1 MTDTLMATTGTPRRT
16 DTGGG
21 RGPTAPPT
29 RPGKRR
35 PARRKRSPFWQG
47 VVTLF
52 QALTLLVLVAG
63 ITFMV
68 CFGLQLRN
76 APSSIDITF
85 DPPGRTL
92 IYSSD
97 GTLLA
102 KMYVENRQVVP
113 ISQIPKDLQNAT
125 IAFEDKRFYTHSG
138 VDFQGILR
146 ALGRNIKS
154 RDLHGEGGSTITQQ
168 LARNMGI
175 EGLGREKTLGRKLHE
190 MLVAAQIEKNYTKQ
204 DILEMYLNQVNY
216 GSGAYGVQAA
226 AQTYFGKDV
235 KSLDL
240 AQCALLAGL
249 PNRPRDVSPYK
260 DKDAAEAQRNRVL
273 DNMFEQHYITAEQW
287 THAKAEYIHLAAP
300 HPPKQGSQVY
310 HAPFFVNYVADQL
323 QHKYGKDYLERGNL
337 RVYTTLSW
345 PMQQIAED
353 ALRQGIANVS
363 GRGPNQGCLVAL
375 DPKTGEIKAMVGGTD
390 YAKNQFN
397 IVTQAR
403 RQPGSSFKA
412 VVYSAAI
419 DSHVV
424 SENTTVL
431 DAPVTYQTGGKAYT
445 PRDDNGYSYRRRTLR
460 DAMAQ
465 SVNVPAVKVLKE
477 VGAQSVVRYARLMGV
492 DSPLDPVLS
501 LALGSSGVT
510 PMEMADV
517 YATIANGGNHP
528 VPTPFT
534 RLADSNDRTIEDI
547 PPAIETHV
555 LQPDTVR
562 QVDDMLR
569 AVVTDGTGK
578 VVDDVPEARGKTG
591 TTQGHKDVWFVGYDK
606 NLVCAVWAG
615 HPLHNAKT
623 GQDSYGAEMEGNAWG
638 STVCA
643 PIWRNFMLKAV
654 PLFQAAEAK
663 EAARSHPKAKPVVV
677 PAIVVAPPPPAD
689 PFRGTRS
696 ERRRRRAEQRAQYG
710 GDANSASPDT
720 APADTNSATD
730 TAPPAD
736 TGTATPAAADASS
749 GMSTPLSAPSADS
762 APAGSPSRAQRD
774 PSSGAS
780 DGTNA
785 GADTSSAPAPRRHAR
800 AHPSTDYVTVRINPE
815 DGLRATQWT
824 PEVVE
829 KTYAKGAEP
838 HRYSR
843 MYAPPP
849 GEH

>member
-1 MTDTLMATTGTPRRT
+1 MATTGTPRRT
-16 DTGGG
+16 EPPGG
-21 RGPTAPPT
+21 RGPSAPPT
-29 RPGKRR
+29 RSGKRR
-35 PARRKRSPFWQG
+35 PLRRKRSPFRQG

-52 QALTLLVLVAG
+52 QALTLLVLVAI
-63 ITFMV
+63 ITFVV

-113 ISQIPKDLQNAT
+113 INQIPKDLQNAT

-235 KSLDL
+235 KALDL

-273 DNMFEQHYITAEQW
+273 DNMVEQHYITSQQW

-337 RVYTTLSW
+337 RVYTTLNW
-345 PMQQIAED
+345 PMQQIAEA
-353 ALRQGIANVS
+353 ALVDGIDNVR

-375 DPKTGEIKAMVGGTD
+375 DAKTGEIKAMVGGTD
-390 YAKNQFN
+390 YTKNQFN

-403 RQPGSSFKA
+403 RQPGSSFK
-412 VVYSAAI
+412 VVLYSAAI

-424 SENTTVL
+424 NEDTRVY

-445 PRDDNGYSYRRRTLR
+445 PHDDSGYSYNHVTLR

-465 SVNVPAVKVLKE
+465 SINVPAVRVIHE
-477 VGAQSVVRYARLMGV
+477 VGPQSVVRYARVMGV

-510 PMEMADV
+510 PLEMADV

-555 LQPDTVR
+555 LQPSTAK
-562 QVDDMLR
+562 QLDDMLR

-578 VVDDVPEARGKTG
+578 IVGDVADARGKTG

-643 PIWRNFMLKAV
+643 PIWKNFMLKAA
-654 PLFQAAEAK
+654 PLFQAAQAK
-663 EAARSHPKAKPVVV
+663 EAARDHPKAKPAPAAAVVV
-677 PAIVVAPPPPAD
+677 PVPSPVD
-689 PFRGTRS
+689 PFQTTRS
-696 ERRRRRAEQRAQYG
+696 ERRRRHAQERAQNS
-710 GDANSASPDT
+710 DFVNSASSDSASSDSQAGT
-720 APADTNSATD
+720 DASQGTNTGAWGASDADTSN
-730 TAPPAD
+730 
-736 TGTATPAAADASS
+736 
-749 GMSTPLSAPSADS
+749 GMSTPLSAPAADS
-762 APAGSPSRAQRD
+762 APASSDTRARRD
-774 PSSGAS
+774 PSFSSSDTANPGTDAS
-780 DGTNA
+780 P
-785 GADTSSAPAPRRHAR
+785 SSAPRRHAR
-800 AHPSTDYVTVRINPE
+800 AHPATDYVTVRINPE

-838 HRYSR
+838 HRYSH

>member
-16 DTGGG
+16 EPPGG
-21 RGPTAPPT
+21 RGPTSPPT

-35 PARRKRSPFWQG
+35 PPRRRRSPFWQG
-47 VVTLF
+47 IITLF
-52 QALTLLVLVAG
+52 QALTLLVLVAI

-92 IYSSD
+92 IFSSD

-113 ISQIPKDLQNAT
+113 IDQIPKDLQDAT

-175 EGLGREKTLGRKLHE
+175 EGLGREKTVGRKLHE

-235 KSLDL
+235 KALDL

-273 DNMFEQHYITAEQW
+273 DNMYEQHYITPTQW
-287 THAKAEYIHLAAP
+287 TQAKGEYIHLAAP

-337 RVYTTLSW
+337 RVYTTLNW
-345 PMQQIAED
+345 PMQQVAED
-353 ALRQGIANVS
+353 ALRQGIAKVS

-397 IVTQAR
+397 IAVQAR

-419 DSHVV
+419 DSHIV
-424 SENTTVL
+424 SEYTTVL

-465 SVNVPAVKVLKE
+465 SVNVPAVKVIKE
-477 VGAQSVVRYARLMGV
+477 VGPQAVVRYARLMGV
-492 DSPLDPVLS
+492 ESPLDPVLS

-517 YATIANGGNHP
+517 YATIASGGNHP

-534 RLADSNDRTIEDI
+534 RLADSNDQTIEDI

-555 LQPDTVR
+555 LQPSTVR

-578 VVDDVPEARGKTG
+578 VVGDVPDARGKTG
-591 TTQGHKDVWFVGYDK
+591 TTQGHKDVWFVGYDTH
-606 NLVCAVWAG
+606 LVCAVWAG

-638 STVCA
+638 ATVCA

-677 PAIVVAPPPPAD
+677 QPVAAAPPPPAD
-689 PFRGTRS
+689 PFHSTRS
-696 ERRRRRAEQRAQYG
+696 ERRRRRAQERAQYNG
-710 GDANSASPDT
+710 TADNAPTDAAATDTGASADTSPASDAGTSASS
-720 APADTNSATD
+720 PADT
-730 TAPPAD
+730 
-736 TGTATPAAADASS
+736 SS
-749 GMSTPLSAPSADS
+749 GMSTPLPAPATGSAPTAPAPHVPRAPAPPAPIAPSA
-762 APAGSPSRAQRD
+762 
-774 PSSGAS
+774 
-780 DGTNA
+780 GTNA
-785 GADTSSAPAPRRHAR
+785 AAPPAPRRHAR
-800 AHPSTDYVTVRINPE
+800 ARPSTDYVTVRINPE

-829 KTYAKGAEP
+829 KTYAKGTEP
-838 HRYSR
+838 HRYSH
-843 MYAPPP
+843 MYSPPP

>member
-1 MTDTLMATTGTPRRT
+1 MATTGTPRRL

-21 RGPTAPPT
+21 RGPTPSPT
-29 RPGKRR
+29 RQGKRR
-35 PARRKRSPFWQG
+35 PVRRKRSPFWQG

-52 QALTLLVLVAG
+52 QALTLLVLVAI

-113 ISQIPKDLQNAT
+113 IDQIPKDLQDAT

-235 KSLDL
+235 KALDL

-273 DNMFEQHYITAEQW
+273 DNMYEQHYITPQQW
-287 THAKAEYIHLAAP
+287 TQAKAEYIHLAAP

-390 YAKNQFN
+390 YNKNQFN

-431 DAPVTYQTGGKAYT
+431 DAPVTYQTGGKPYT

-477 VGAQSVVRYARLMGV
+477 VGAQAVVRYARVMGV

-510 PMEMADV
+510 PLEMADV

-534 RLADSNDRTIEDI
+534 RLADANDHTIEDI

-555 LQPDTVR
+555 LQPSTVR

-578 VVDDVPEARGKTG
+578 VVGDVPEARGKTG

-643 PIWRNFMLKAV
+643 PIWRNFMLKAAPV
-654 PLFQAAEAK
+654 FQAAEAK
-663 EAARSHPKAKPVVV
+663 EAARNHTKAKPVAVV
-677 PAIVVAPPPPAD
+677 TAPIAPPPPAD
-689 PFRGTRS
+689 PFRSTRS
-696 ERRRRRAEQRAQYG
+696 ERRRRRAEERAQYNG
-710 GDANSASPDT
+710 SADNQP
-720 APADTNSATD
+720 
-730 TAPPAD
+730 
-736 TGTATPAAADASS
+736 
-749 GMSTPLSAPSADS
+749 ADS
-762 APAGSPSRAQRD
+762 APADAGTTTNTGMGNNSDTSASPSADTSNGMSTTLSAPSTDSTPSPSAPRTRRD
-774 PSSGAS
+774 PSSNSPGNSSGDSNA
-780 DGTNA
+780 GTNA
-785 GADTSSAPAPRRHAR
+785 SPAPRRHAR
-800 AHPSTDYVTVRINPE
+800 ARAGTDYVTVRINPE

-838 HRYSR
+838 HRYSH

>member
-1 MTDTLMATTGTPRRT
+1 MATTGTPRRT
-16 DTGGG
+16 DPPGG
-21 RGPTAPPT
+21 RGPTPPPT

-35 PARRKRSPFWQG
+35 PARRRRSPFWQG

-52 QALTLLVLVAG
+52 QALTLLVLVAI

-102 KMYVENRQVVP
+102 RMFVENRQVVP
-113 ISQIPKDLQNAT
+113 INQIPKDLQNAT

-235 KSLDL
+235 KALDL

-273 DNMFEQHYITAEQW
+273 DNMVEQHYITPQQW
-287 THAKAEYIHLAAP
+287 TQAKGEYIHLAAP

-323 QHKYGKDYLERGNL
+323 QRKYGKDYLERGNL
-337 RVYTTLSW
+337 RVYTTLNW

-353 ALRQGIANVS
+353 ALRQGINKVQ

-397 IVTQAR
+397 IATQAR

-424 SENTTVL
+424 SEFTTVL
-431 DAPVTYQTGGKAYT
+431 DAPVTYQTGGKPYT

-477 VGAQSVVRYARLMGV
+477 VGPQAVVRYARLMGV

-510 PMEMADV
+510 PLEMADV
-517 YATIANGGNHP
+517 YATIANGGSHP
-528 VPTPFT
+528 VPTALT
-534 RLADSNDRTIEDI
+534 RLSDSNDHTIEDI

-555 LQPDTVR
+555 LQLSTVH

-578 VVDDVPEARGKTG
+578 VAGDVPEARGKTG
-591 TTQGHKDVWFVGYDK
+591 TTQGHKDVWFVGYDTH
-606 NLVCAVWAG
+606 LVCAVWAG

-638 STVCA
+638 ATVCA

-654 PLFQAAEAK
+654 PIFQAAQAK
-663 EAARSHPKAKPVVV
+663 EAARSHPKAKPVV
-677 PAIVVAPPPPAD
+677 AQIVAVAPPPPAD
-689 PFRGTRS
+689 PFRSTRY
-696 ERRRRRAEQRAQYG
+696 ERRRRRFQKRAPGTGYA
-710 GDANSASPDT
+710 DSAPIDS
-720 APADTNSATD
+720 APTD
-730 TAPPAD
+730 TGAGTD
-736 TGTATPAAADASS
+736 TTSSGDTSISTPSAADASS
-749 GMSTPLSAPSADS
+749 GMSTPLSAPAADS
-762 APAGSPSRAQRD
+762 APSSPAPRARRDPASDSSSPS
-774 PSSGAS
+774 
-780 DGTNA
+780 NA
-785 GADTSSAPAPRRHAR
+785 GTDQSSSPAPRRHAR
-800 AHPSTDYVTVRINPE
+800 ARPNTDYVTVRVNPE

-829 KTYAKGAEP
+829 KTYAKGTEP
-838 HRYSR
+838 HRYSH
-843 MYAPPP
+843 MYGPPP